1 MYFQIISI
9 ADIHKYSEKSS
20 FILPDLKKRHT
31 LKFYILS
38 KFVFQ
43 AYSDIYT
50 SLNEDESQL
59 NEWGHCDRGEAVR
72 YNRHRVNE
80 TGRPA
85 WSHVRSYSV
94 RCNFFHDDSATD
106 IRTGRDRFPYRDNL
120 SLRDIPRHAIFEMSF
135 ADYSNVHSGR
145 ILNPLYRGSD
155 VERCVSTNHENI
167 WFWLL
172 FERWL

>member
-38 KFVFQ
+38 KFVFR

-59 NEWGHCDRGEAVR
+59 NE
-72 YNRHRVNE
+72 
-80 TGRPA
+80 
-85 WSHVRSYSV
+85 
-94 RCNFFHDDSATD
+94 
-106 IRTGRDRFPYRDNL
+106 
-120 SLRDIPRHAIFEMSF
+120 
-135 ADYSNVHSGR
+135 
-145 ILNPLYRGSD
+145 
-155 VERCVSTNHENI
+155 
-167 WFWLL
+167 
-172 FERWL
+172 